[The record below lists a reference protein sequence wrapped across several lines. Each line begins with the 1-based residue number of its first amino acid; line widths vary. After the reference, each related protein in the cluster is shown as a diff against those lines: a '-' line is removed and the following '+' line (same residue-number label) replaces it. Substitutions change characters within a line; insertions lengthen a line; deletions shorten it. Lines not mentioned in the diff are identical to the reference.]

1 MKRMRQMSTTRPRR
15 FALLGCVGVVFALV
29 GFSVTA
35 AQPVAMDYI
44 ALAKEGS
51 YVLKNFPFAS
61 GGTLAELR
69 INYATWGEPK
79 KDRAGNIANA
89 VLLCHGSALSW
100 RSFASPWWA
109 AKMYGPGQPLDIT
122 KYFIVAS
129 DTIGS
134 GKSSKPSDGLRM
146 KFPKYT
152 HDDVVKAQHS
162 LLTEGLGIR
171 HLHAVI
177 GISYGGRQVWQWS
190 VQYPEFMR
198 GIVPIVSSPFPNAG
212 RRGMQD
218 FLGIESVIK
227 DPTWNNGDYTEQP
240 RNFPFAWM
248 VFSVFVDGAG
258 HLWDVA
264 PTRERSF
271 QYLPEFAQRVVQ
283 NLDANDW
290 IYQLRVNDDFDAY
303 SQLERVKARVLVINM
318 AADEAVPVELGH
330 VEKALEKLKGKAE
343 YLLVSEAASHGHLAV
358 MQTIEI
364 YGPKIGE
371 FLQKLEVDKG

>member
-1 MKRMRQMSTTRPRR
+1 
-15 FALLGCVGVVFALV
+15 
-29 GFSVTA
+29 
-35 AQPVAMDYI
+35 
-44 ALAKEGS
+44 
-51 YVLKNFPFAS
+51 
-61 GGTLAELR
+61 
-69 INYATWGEPK
+69 
-79 KDRAGNIANA
+79 
-89 VLLCHGSALSW
+89 
-100 RSFASPWWA
+100 
-109 AKMYGPGQPLDIT
+109 MYGPGQPLDIT

-152 HDDVVKAQHS
+152 HADVVRAQHT

-198 GIVPIVSSPFPNAG
+198 GIVPLVSSPFPNAG

-218 FLGIESVIK
+218 FLGIEAVIT

-271 QYLPEFAQRVVQ
+271 QYLPEFARRVVQ

-303 SQLERVKARVLVINM
+303 SQLERVQARVLVINM

-330 VEKALEKLKGKAE
+330 MEKALEKLKGKAE

-358 MQTIEI
+358 MQTVEI